1 MKKQDKKPKRNLHTI
16 VVDAL
21 GNYSYPLFMTKIFKK
36 DVADKVCKDFC
47 EEYYPSESSTT
58 DKDVQLAA
66 SIVESNDNV
75 SGVLMVDGEIKQV
88 DYEPTTADE
97 FNADYIEEAT
107 YDTLQEAADD
117 MQEQTDIH
125 YARKDIKG
133 SRDGYWELKQ

>member
-75 SGVLMVDGEIKQV
+75 SGVLMVDGEVKQV

-97 FNADYIEEAT
+97 FNEE
-107 YDTLQEAADD
+107 YLQDAADD
-117 MQEQTDIH
+117 MQKQTDIH
-125 YARKDIKG
+125 YARKEIKG
-133 SRDGYWELKQ
+133 SRDGYWDWKEKYNHE